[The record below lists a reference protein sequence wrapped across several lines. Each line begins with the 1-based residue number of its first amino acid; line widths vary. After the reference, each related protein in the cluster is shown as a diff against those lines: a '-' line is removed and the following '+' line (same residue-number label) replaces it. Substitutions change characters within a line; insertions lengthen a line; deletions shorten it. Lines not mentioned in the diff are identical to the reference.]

1 MKLTRIQKMGVAFF
15 AFSLPLAFLIAQWR
29 YEAALTSLNETLQK
43 EHALH
48 LSADK
53 LLSNCEK
60 SAALKADPYDATHQI
75 CKQGSDIHA
84 HTEQVMAF
92 IADEKAANEIKWYRN
107 FGLTVLL
114 LNLLAFAL
122 YRANIYLQRETD

>member
-1 MKLTRIQKMGVAFF
+1 MKLTRIQKMSVAFF
-15 AFSLPLAFLIAQWR
+15 ACTLPIAFLIAQWR
-29 YEAALTSLNETLQK
+29 YEAKLASLNETLQK

-53 LLSNCEK
+53 LLINCEK

-75 CKQGSDIHA
+75 CNQGADIHA
-84 HTEQVMAF
+84 HTEHVMAS
-92 IADEKAANEIKWYRN
+92 IAEEKAANEMKWYRN
-107 FGLTVLL
+107 FGLAVLL
-114 LNLLAFAL
+114 LNLLAFAM